1 MNRIQSES
9 PANKTTPLKFSVK
22 RAMLSA
28 PAVAP
33 AGMYHV
39 HSITDQNRIIAVH
52 GQCAGFKRKE
62 KDSATSMTYAE
73 FNKIVTISKKDI
85 YQETI
90 AENRE
95 TLRVKKEKTVV
106 KNLEKIFGAVL
117 KISNRKGFKA
127 MSMRDLSRESGL
139 SMGAL
144 YTYFSSKD
152 ELLEMLQNQQR
163 SISQRI
169 LRERVN
175 QEHTPQGKLKAAIFT
190 HLYLSEAMQPWYY
203 FSFMEAKNLSK
214 VERDKAV
221 ASDLGLERIFETI
234 ISQGQSEGVFAKRNS
249 QMTAAIIQAML
260 QDWYLKRYKYG
271 KRGIT
276 VDQYAE
282 FVLEF
287 LREFLVRE

>member
-1 MNRIQSES
+1 M
-9 PANKTTPLKFSVK
+9 
-22 RAMLSA
+22 RA
-28 PAVAP
+28 
-33 AGMYHV
+33 
-39 HSITDQNRIIAVH
+39 
-52 GQCAGFKRKE
+52 CAAKIE
-62 KDSATSMTYAE
+62 QKDSAASMTYAE
-73 FNKIVTISKKDI
+73 FNKIVTLSKKDI

-95 TLRVKKEKTVV
+95 TMRVKKEKTVV

-152 ELLEMLQNQQR
+152 ELVEMLQNQQR
-163 SISQRI
+163 AVSARI
-169 LRERVN
+169 LKERVGHE
-175 QEHTPQGKLKAAIFT
+175 QTSQGKLKAAIFT

-221 ASDLGLERIFETI
+221 GSDLNLERVFADI
-234 ISQGQSEGVFAKRNS
+234 ISQGQTAGVFAQRDS
-249 QMTAAIIQAML
+249 QLTASVIQAML
-260 QDWYLKRYKYG
+260 QDWYLKRNKYA
-271 KRGIT
+271 KRNIT

-287 LREFLVRE
+287 LKRFLAL

>member
-1 MNRIQSES
+1 
-9 PANKTTPLKFSVK
+9 
-22 RAMLSA
+22 
-28 PAVAP
+28 
-33 AGMYHV
+33 
-39 HSITDQNRIIAVH
+39 
-52 GQCAGFKRKE
+52 
-62 KDSATSMTYAE
+62 MTYAE

-95 TLRVKKEKTVV
+95 TMRVKKEKTVV

-152 ELLEMLQNQQR
+152 ELLEMLQNQRR
-163 SISQRI
+163 SISERI
-169 LRERVN
+169 LRERVA
-175 QEHTPQGKLKAAIFT
+175 EETTTKGKLKAAIFT

-203 FSFMEAKNLSK
+203 FSFMEAKNLNR

-221 ASDLGLERIFETI
+221 ASDLALEKIFENI
-234 ISQGQSEGVFAKRNS
+234 IVQGQKEGIFRDCDS
-249 QMTAAIIQAML
+249 LTAASVLQGML
-260 QDWYLKRYKYG
+260 QDWYLKRSKYA
-271 KRGIT
+271 KRDIS

-282 FVLEF
+282 TINELLMKF
-287 LREFLVRE
+287 LDAAWPWRP

>member
-1 MNRIQSES
+1 
-9 PANKTTPLKFSVK
+9 
-22 RAMLSA
+22 
-28 PAVAP
+28 
-33 AGMYHV
+33 
-39 HSITDQNRIIAVH
+39 
-52 GQCAGFKRKE
+52 
-62 KDSATSMTYAE
+62 MTYAE

-85 YQETI
+85 YQETF

-95 TLRVKKEKTVV
+95 TMRVKKEKTVV

-152 ELLEMLQNQQR
+152 ELVEMLQNQRR
-163 SISQRI
+163 SISERI
-169 LRERVN
+169 LTKRVAEEKTV
-175 QEHTPQGKLKAAIFT
+175 QAKLKTAIFT

-214 VERDKAV
+214 AERDKAV
-221 ASDLGLERIFETI
+221 ASDLQLEKVFENVI
-234 ISQGQSEGVFAKRNS
+234 KQGQQEGFFAKKDS
-249 QMTAAIIQAML
+249 QLIASVIQGML
-260 QDWYLKRYKYG
+260 QDWYLKRYKFA
-271 KRGIT
+271 KRNVT

-282 FVLEF
+282 FILDF
-287 LREFLVRE
+287 LTKFLAVD